1 MLVRKGKAYQSN
13 MVLYD
18 EQWVNTVDNK
28 ATELIRANF
37 ENVKKMIEDG
47 VGYLADSD
55 YCYEDADLNTRKW
68 FVLMLIIREASA
80 ISEQW
85 MNTKLTYPMLQNG
98 SRGFVMGIRG
108 EYHPKTIGMYSRY
121 NISNG
126 YMWIMNSLKL
136 SHKVLNPFEYRGA
149 VGQMLE
155 AAVERKQEP
164 DEVAALSKLLEDGFV
179 SVKEGRLCPEFA
191 TISCADY
198 CTIKEKLMDGI
209 SALAKLIA
217 KHRDLAGEELRKKTP
232 TVIQG
237 ANEVGAIVSMWSML
251 EGMISVVLE
260 DGYMT
265 KGNGENLLAYY
276 FET

>member
-1 MLVRKGKAYQSN
+1 
-13 MVLYD
+13 
-18 EQWVNTVDNK
+18 
-28 ATELIRANF
+28 
-37 ENVKKMIEDG
+37 
-47 VGYLADSD
+47 
-55 YCYEDADLNTRKW
+55 
-68 FVLMLIIREASA
+68 
-80 ISEQW
+80 
-85 MNTKLTYPMLQNG
+85 
-98 SRGFVMGIRG
+98 MGIRG

-136 SHKVLNPFEYRGA
+136 SDKVLNPFEYRCA

-191 TISCADY
+191 TISLKDY
-198 CTIKEKLMDGI
+198 NDIKNKLMDGI
-209 SALAKLIA
+209 SKLAKLIA
-217 KHRDLAGEELRKKTP
+217 KHRDMAGEELRRKTP
-232 TVIQG
+232 SAIGG
-237 ANEVGAIVSMWSML
+237 ANEVGAIVCMWSML